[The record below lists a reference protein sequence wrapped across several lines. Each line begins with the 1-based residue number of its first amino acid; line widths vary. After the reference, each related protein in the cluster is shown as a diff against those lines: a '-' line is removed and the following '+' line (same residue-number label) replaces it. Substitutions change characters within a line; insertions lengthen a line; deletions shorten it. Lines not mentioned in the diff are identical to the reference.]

1 VAIATVGIGVDRG
14 AVDGVEIAKV
24 AVEGAGNKMIGIIE
38 RIGDRGVCNK
48 TLEFGWIFFGKNLF

>member
-1 VAIATVGIGVDRG
+1 MDRG
-14 AVDGVEIAKV
+14 AVNGVEIAKV
-24 AVEGAGNKMIGIIE
+24 AVEGVGNKMIGTIE